1 VLEPGRRSGPGSS
14 RFRNRNPCEPV
25 QERANERGVFVL
37 GHVGIGVALAAPRL
51 PQDGRTVRWV
61 VLGTLLPDLI
71 DKPLYYALSFATGR
85 TGADLGLVSSTRT
98 FGHTLLLCLLLY
110 AVLPR
115 KLGLPLLLGM
125 VTHLFLDEMGDVFRI
140 FVPQEGPPRP
150 GPGTAAAILFPLL
163 GFHFPILPFSSAA
176 EHIKGLV
183 DPYTLTGEAIGAVS
197 IFWNRARLR
206 AAVRR
211 TTSPSPSG

>member
-1 VLEPGRRSGPGSS
+1 
-14 RFRNRNPCEPV
+14 
-25 QERANERGVFVL
+25 VFVL
-37 GHVGIGVALAAPRL
+37 GHVGVGVALAAPRL
-51 PQDGRTVRWV
+51 PRDGRTVRWL
-61 VLGTLLPDLI
+61 VLGAVLPDLI
-71 DKPLYYALSFATGR
+71 DKPLYYVLSFATGR

-98 FGHTLLLCLLLY
+98 FGHSLLFALLLY

-125 VTHLFLDEMGDVFRI
+125 LTHVVLDELGDVVHVF
-140 FVPQEGPPRP
+140 FPQPGPPRS
-150 GPGTAAAILFPLL
+150 GPGTVAAILFPAL

-183 DPYTLTGEAIGAVS
+183 DPFTLAGEAIGAVL
-197 IFWNRARLR
+197 IFWHRGRLLP
-206 AAVRR
+206 AVRR